1 MSSVTQLIVRVGCL
15 IFMFRSLNWVV
26 RESTRI
32 KILQK
37 KKMLIVLISCAI
49 YVLVIEMPFKIYVL
63 TKLNAFYFMGIE
75 DENK

>member
-15 IFMFRSLNWVV
+15 IFMFRSLKWVV

-63 TKLNAFYFMGIE
+63 WKLNAFYLMGLE